1 MIEGDSSGKSPEAYR
16 TIGEVAEMLG
26 VAQHVLRFWENRFA
40 QIKPVKRAGN
50 RRYYRPDDIAL
61 IRRIRELLHDEG
73 YSIRGVQKLLKTAG
87 VKAVVAG
94 EGTGAAAQAATA
106 MPAAPA
112 QAEAP
117 SAASQ
122 GGSAGPDRAAM
133 RELLG
138 ELKEIRDLLR

>member
-26 VAQHVLRFWENRFA
+26 VAQHVLRFWESRFS

-61 IRRIRELLHDEG
+61 IRRIRDLLHDEG

-94 EGTGAAAQAATA
+94 EGAAVASAPVAPAAAVAANA
-106 MPAAPA
+106 SAP
-112 QAEAP
+112 
-117 SAASQ
+117 SQ
-122 GGSAGPDRAAM
+122 GGGSGPDRAAM

>member
-26 VAQHVLRFWENRFA
+26 VAQHVLRFWESRFA

-73 YSIRGVQKLLKTAG
+73 YSIRGVQKLLKAAG

-94 EGTGAAAQAATA
+94 EGKGAAVQAATA
-106 MPAAPA
+106 TPAAPA
-112 QAEAP
+112 QAAAP
-117 SAASQ
+117 SATSR
-122 GGSAGPDRAAM
+122 GGTSGPDRAAM

>member
-1 MIEGDSSGKSPEAYR
+1 MTEAAGDTSGKSPEAYR

-26 VAQHVLRFWENRFA
+26 VAQHVLRFWETRFP

-73 YSIRGVQKLLKTAG
+73 YSIRGVQKLLKALG

-94 EGTGAAAQAATA
+94 AAPDTPPPAPAAA
-106 MPAAPA
+106 APG
-112 QAEAP
+112 AP
-117 SAASQ
+117 E
-122 GGSAGPDRAAM
+122 GKRDELRAV
-133 RELLG
+133 LG